1 MQKTLFAALIL
12 LMTAQIH
19 AQKVYETYTPV
30 KDSLRY
36 GYGQHDVFPCG
47 SKGYTLVLPDSRE
60 PVKGTVLVLNDD
72 KINVRD
78 TSRPQEGLIHRQAN
92 AKGYAALYI
101 STGIPV
107 DLYFSEQS
115 LVYVDS
121 LIRTVFTQYRL
132 PNKNIFL
139 LGSMVSGHRALKYIE
154 YCKKG
159 KSTFTPAIKGVI
171 LSESAID
178 WVRQWY
184 ECQKQ
189 VRDHLTP
196 TGFFE
201 GNLITYLFAAN
212 LHDTP
217 VTNMQKYI
225 DFSPYSYFDTKM
237 EKPAL
242 YKDLAIRAYTYADI
256 RYWFSAQGKGIY
268 DSNYPDMSGFINE
281 QKLVG
286 NTKASLIVFSSGL
299 TDPLPKDM
307 RRQASTWDLVD
318 KNELVTWMTAQSTQ
332 F

>member
-1 MQKTLFAALIL
+1 MQKTIVAVLIL
-12 LMTAQIH
+12 FLAAQAH
-19 AQKVYETYTPV
+19 GQKVYESYVPV
-30 KDSLRY
+30 NDSLRY
-36 GYGQHDVFPCG
+36 GYGPHDVFPCG
-47 SKGYTLVLPDSRE
+47 SKGYTLVLPDPKE
-60 PVKGTVLVLNDD
+60 AVKGTVLVLNDD
-72 KINVRD
+72 RVNLQD
-78 TSRPQEGLIHRQAN
+78 TTRLQEGLIHQQAN
-92 AKGYAALYI
+92 AKGYAVLYI
-101 STGIPV
+101 STGIPA

-115 LVYVDS
+115 LLYVDR

-132 PNKNIFL
+132 PNKNVFL
-139 LGSMVSGHRALKYIE
+139 LGAMTSGHRALKYIE

-159 KSTFTPAIKGVI
+159 KSSFIPAIKGVV

-189 VRDHLTP
+189 VRDHLTAI
-196 TGFFE
+196 GFFE
-201 GNLITYLFAAN
+201 GNFITYLFATN

-286 NTKASLIVFSSGL
+286 NKNASLVVFSSQL
-299 TDPLPKDM
+299 TDPLRNEM
-307 RRQASTWDLVD
+307 RRQASTWSLVD
-318 KNELVTWMTAQSTQ
+318 KDELVSWMTTQSE
-332 F
+332 

>member
-1 MQKTLFAALIL
+1 MQKIILAAFVLLLIL
-12 LMTAQIH
+12 QGH
-19 AQKVYETYTPV
+19 AQKVYESYTPV

-36 GYGQHDVFPCG
+36 GYGPHDVFPCG
-47 SKGYTLVLPDSRE
+47 SKGYTLALPDPKE
-60 PVKGTVLVLNDD
+60 AVKGVVLVLNDD
-72 KINVRD
+72 KVNLQD

-101 STGIPV
+101 STGIPL
-107 DLYFSEQS
+107 DLYFSEES
-115 LVYVDS
+115 LQYVDQ
-121 LIRTVFTQYRL
+121 LIKTVFSRYQL

-139 LGSMVSGHRALKYIE
+139 LGAMVSGHRALKYIE

-159 KSTFTPAIKGVI
+159 KSSFAPAIKGVI

-189 VRDHLTP
+189 VRDHLTA

-201 GNLITYLFAAN
+201 GNLITYLFATN

-217 VTNMQKYI
+217 ITNIRKYI

-237 EKPAL
+237 EKPVL

-281 QKLVG
+281 QKLAG
-286 NTKASLIVFSSGL
+286 NTKASLVVFSSQL
-299 TDPLPKDM
+299 TDPLRNDM

-318 KNELVTWMTAQSTQ
+318 KNELVSWIATQSE
-332 F
+332 

>member
-1 MQKTLFAALIL
+1 MQKILFIALVL
-12 LMTAQIH
+12 LATRQGFG
-19 AQKVYETYTPV
+19 QKIYESYTRV
-30 KDSLRY
+30 NESLHY
-36 GYGQHDVFPCG
+36 GPGRHDVFPCG
-47 SKGYTLVLPDSRE
+47 SKGFTLALPE
-60 PVKGTVLVLNDD
+60 TKEEVKGTVLVLNDD
-72 KINVRD
+72 RIDIRD
-78 TSRPQEGLIHRQAN
+78 TSRLAKDTHIHRYAN
-92 AKGYAALYI
+92 ANGFAVLYI

-107 DLYFSEQS
+107 DLYFSERS
-115 LVYVDS
+115 LPYVDS
-121 LIRTVFTQYRL
+121 VLKDVFTRYQL

-139 LGSMVSGHRALKYIE
+139 VGAMVSGHRALKYIE

-159 KSTFTPAIKGVI
+159 KSVFHPAIKGVV

-189 VRDHLTP
+189 VRDHLTT

-225 DFSPYSYFDTKM
+225 DFSAYSYFDTKM

-268 DSNYPDMSGFINE
+268 DSNYPDMSGFVNE

-286 NTKASLIVFSSGL
+286 NTKASLVVFSSNI
-299 TDPLPKDM
+299 TDPLPNDM
-307 RRQASTWDLVD
+307 RRQSSTWDLID
-318 KNELVTWMTAQSTQ
+318 KNELICWMSAQSE
-332 F
+332 

>member
-1 MQKTLFAALIL
+1 MQKLLFIALVIL
-12 LMTAQIH
+12 ATRQGFG
-19 AQKVYETYTPV
+19 QKIYESYTRV
-30 KDSLRY
+30 TDSLHY
-36 GYGQHDVFPCG
+36 GPGQHDVLPCG
-47 SKGYTLVLPDSRE
+47 SKGFTLLLPDTKE
-60 PVKGTVLVLNDD
+60 EVKGTVLVLNDD
-72 KINVRD
+72 RIDVRD
-78 TSRPQEGLIHRQAN
+78 TSRRQKNAHIHQQAN
-92 AKGYAALYI
+92 ANGFAVLYI

-107 DLYFSEQS
+107 DLYFSDQS
-115 LVYVDS
+115 LPYVDS
-121 LIRTVFTQYRL
+121 LLRNVFTQYHL

-139 LGSMVSGHRALKYIE
+139 VGAMTAGHRALKYIE

-159 KSTFTPAIKGVI
+159 KSAFHPAIKGVV

-196 TGFFE
+196 TGSFE
-201 GNLITYLFAAN
+201 GNLITYLFASN
-212 LHDTP
+212 MHDTP

-237 EKPAL
+237 EKPKL

-268 DSNYPDMSGFINE
+268 DSNYPDMSGFVNE

-286 NTKASLIVFSSGL
+286 NTKASLVVFSSNI
-299 TDPLPKDM
+299 TDPLPNDM
-307 RRQASTWDLVD
+307 RRQSSTWDLID
-318 KNELVTWMTAQSTQ
+318 KNELISWMSAQSE
-332 F
+332 